1 MRVVYVT
8 EPFLIAPCLVL
19 PSWNEKVCRSNG
31 FSGVSAN
38 DLNFQLVDGSQNKAD
53 KYWPL
58 CPLANGLD
66 LTLSASVS
74 SCVDLSG

>member
-1 MRVVYVT
+1 MT

-19 PSWNEKVCRSNG
+19 PSWDEKVCRSNG

-38 DLNFQLVDGSQNKAD
+38 DLNFQLVDGSQKKAD
-53 KYWPL
+53 KYWSL
-58 CPLANGLD
+58 CPPANGLD

-74 SCVDLSG
+74 SCLDLSG